1 MKNGVLGQLSAEE
14 FLKEYW
20 QKKPLLLRQTYK
32 KAEGLIDPDTL
43 AGLACEPHVSSRLVL
58 EKNGAYPWQVK
69 QGPFKT
75 RELTKLGKVH
85 WSLLVQAVDR
95 RVPEIAALWDD
106 FKFIP
111 NWRLDDIMIS
121 LAPDGGSVGP
131 HLDQYDVF
139 LVQIYGKRRW
149 DISLEP
155 VADEFYPDLDLRIL
169 REFQPAESFVLEPGD
184 VLYLPPR
191 FAHHGVAIGDCMTLS
206 VGFRAPD
213 NQSLLDGFAAYAT
226 AKDELQRFYMDPEL
240 RDRGN
245 PGVIDASAAMAL
257 RDLVRGMLDRDDLW
271 RDFLGRFLT
280 VSRDGLSDEHGKS
293 PSLQQLRQYLAKGG
307 DLLRLEGGR
316 LAYTTMPPHEVWLF
330 VEGERFELPAT
341 HESFAQSLCAQ
352 RILSREVLGGFLED
366 DVAMGLLS
374 TLVGRA
380 YFYKPD

>member
-1 MKNGVLGQLSAEE
+1 MTNSVLGKLSPEE

-32 KAEGLIDPDTL
+32 KAVGLIDPDTL

-58 EKNGAYPWQVK
+58 EKNGTHPWQVK

-75 RELTKLGKVH
+75 RDLTKLGKAH

-106 FKFIP
+106 FRFIP

-139 LVQIYGKRRW
+139 LVQIHGKRRW
-149 DISLEP
+149 DISAER
-155 VADEFYPDLDLRIL
+155 VADDFYPDLDLRIL
-169 REFQPAESFVLEPGD
+169 KEFHPAESFVLEPGD
-184 VLYLPPR
+184 VLYLPPGY
-191 FAHHGVAIGDCMTLS
+191 AHHGVAVGECMTLS

-213 NQSLLDGFAAYAT
+213 NLSLLDGFTAYAT
-226 AKDELQRFYMDPEL
+226 AKDENQRFYLDPEL
-240 RDRGN
+240 QNRGN

-257 RDLVRGMLDRDDLW
+257 RDLVKGLIDRDDLW

-280 VSRDGLSDEHGKS
+280 TSRDGLSDEEEKG
-293 PSLQQLRQYLAKGG
+293 PSAEQVKQRLLKG
-307 DLLRLEGGR
+307 DELVRLEGGR
-316 LAYTTMPPHEVWLF
+316 FAYTTMPPHEVWLF
-330 VEGERFELPAT
+330 VEGERFELPAS
-341 HESFAQSLCAQ
+341 HEKLVQILCAE
-352 RILSREVLGGFLED
+352 RIISQKSLGSWIED
-366 DVAMGLLS
+366 ASCTSLLA
-374 TLVGRA
+374 TLVARG
-380 YFYKPD
+380 YLYKE